1 MLVYQPILIL
11 ACPAVR
17 SDPTFVAFWF
27 SKILATF
34 IEEQKSRE
42 ICFLRDPIEILL
54 KSHGVDVKNHAQK
67 NRERRGT
74 KSHGCAW
81 SQTFLN
87 WISCENPVFWFLWVC
102 TFGQSGSPDLP
113 IFLGMVFIMKF
124 TSFER
129 IFDPTLHPRHL
140 GGVLLLDNLEI
151 RLVLNSF
158 FSFVVW
164 VSETVRTRQWAVG
177 KCFRNCFEL
186 EEARR
191 NVLWSP
197 NT

>member
-1 MLVYQPILIL
+1 MSSSPIWSNLCSILIL
-11 ACPAVR
+11 KNPCNAHRGANVSRDLFPER
-17 SDPTFVAFWF
+17 SNSNSVETPW
-27 SKILATF
+27 SWCK
-34 IEEQKSRE
+34 KPGKKKRE
-42 ICFLRDPIEILL
+42 
-54 KSHGVDVKNHAQK
+54 G
-67 NRERRGT
+67 RGT

-102 TFGQSGSPDLP
+102 TFGQIGPPDLP
-113 IFLGMVFIMKF
+113 IFFCVVFIMKF

-140 GGVLLLDNLEI
+140 GVLLLLDNLEI
-151 RLVLNSF
+151 RLVLNSS

>member
-1 MLVYQPILIL
+1 MSREGDII

-17 SDPTFVAFWF
+17 SDRNACSIVIQEFLV
-27 SKILATF
+27 TF
-34 IEEQKSRE
+34 IEEQKYSE
-42 ICFLRDPIEILL
+42 ISILRHPIEILL

-87 WISCENPVFWFLWVC
+87 WISCENPVSWFLWVC
-102 TFGQSGSPDLP
+102 TFGQIGSPDLL
-113 IFLGMVFIMKF
+113 IFFCMVFIMKF

-140 GGVLLLDNLEI
+140 GVLLLLDNLEI